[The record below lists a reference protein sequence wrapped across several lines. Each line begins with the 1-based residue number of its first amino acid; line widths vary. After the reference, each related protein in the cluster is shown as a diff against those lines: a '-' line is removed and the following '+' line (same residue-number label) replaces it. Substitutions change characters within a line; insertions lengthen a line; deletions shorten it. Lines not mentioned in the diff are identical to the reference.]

1 MKSIKKKLLA
11 MAVLIGSLAITACN
25 GGGGGGSGK
34 SSKPKG
40 NMPNYEVKFVAAD
53 GSEIS
58 KETVKHG
65 SKLTKPASDPTAP
78 AGQKFYGWMNVKNGG
93 QVWNFDA
100 EDINVVMSDVELKP
114 LFIPNLEAQAFEAE
128 LCRDIT
134 EFAPDLDDDGNQKT
148 DDLGNLK
155 WKVMEGATYSGG
167 AKGSQL
173 VNKRDKGHA
182 LQSSGNY
189 TFEEDEYHVRY
200 ATEEDDPEDCFGSFV
215 HFMYKQNDTLTWK
228 LQSDVAAE
236 NVVIMMRLSAEYGMK
251 NSQTNELAMSFTD
264 EEFLL
269 TVNEQAV
276 RYGEI
281 TIHDIIDM
289 QFLTFQ
295 DFYLSASVNLKAGEN
310 VIQMKVNNDRTL
322 NGTIEAT
329 APCVDCIKLFST
341 SNITWPNPK
350 LANLEF

>member
-1 MKSIKKKLLA
+1 
-11 MAVLIGSLAITACN
+11 MAVLIGSLAITAC
-25 GGGGGGSGK
+25 GGDGAK
-34 SSKPKG
+34 SSKPKTKL
-40 NMPNYEVKFVAAD
+40 PSYEVKIVGAD

-58 KETVKHG
+58 TQTLEHG
-65 SKLTKPASDPTAP
+65 SKLSKPAEDPSAP

-100 EDINVVMSDVELKP
+100 DDINVVMGDVELRP
-114 LFIPNLEAQAFEAE
+114 LFIPELEAQPFEAE

-134 EFAPDLDDDGNQKT
+134 EFAPDLDEDGNQKT

-167 AKGSQL
+167 ASGSQL
-173 VNKRDKGHA
+173 VNKRDKGHV
-182 LQSSGNY
+182 LETSGNY
-189 TFEEDEYHVRY
+189 TFEEDDYTVRY
-200 ATEEDDPEDCFGSFV
+200 ATAEDDPADCFGSFV

-236 NVVIMMRLSAEYGMK
+236 NVVLMMRLSAEYGMT
-251 NSQTNELAMSFTD
+251 STQTNEISLSFSD
-264 EEFLL
+264 EDFLV
-269 TVNEQAV
+269 TVNEQPV
-276 RYGEI
+276 RYGNI
-281 TIHDIIDM
+281 TIHNIIDM
-289 QFLTFQ
+289 FWITFQ
-295 DFYLSASVNLKAGEN
+295 DFYLSATVNLKAGEN
-310 VIQMKVNNDRTL
+310 IIQMKVNNDRSL

-341 SNITWPNPK
+341 STLTWPDAK